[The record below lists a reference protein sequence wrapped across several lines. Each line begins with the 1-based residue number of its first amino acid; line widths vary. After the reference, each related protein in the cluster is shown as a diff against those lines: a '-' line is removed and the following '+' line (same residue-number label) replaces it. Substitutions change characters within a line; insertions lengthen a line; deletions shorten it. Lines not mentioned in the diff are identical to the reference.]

1 MSKLTI
7 QDIEPEI
14 LTKLTIL
21 AQQHQRSV
29 EEEHRAIL
37 REALL
42 KRDDSRF
49 QPSFATFLASIPNVG
64 IDSDFERGLDSIRE
78 VDLGE

>member
-7 QDIEPEI
+7 EDIEPEI

-21 AQQHQRSV
+21 AHQHQRTV
-29 EEEHRAIL
+29 EEEHKAIL

-42 KRDDSRF
+42 KREDSQF
-49 QPSFATFLASIPNVG
+49 KPSFSTFLASIPNVG
-64 IDSDFERGLDSIRE
+64 TDSDFERSVDSIRD
-78 VDLGE
+78 VDLAE